1 MKSQA
6 WIVFGVLFTTM
17 MSGGCASEKV
27 KSGEPGYRTVVRDGQ
42 EYFCRTEAVTGSRVS
57 VREVCLTRRQMEQA
71 QEDVR
76 RMQTPAADQDLPDG
90 QPGAY

>member
-1 MKSQA
+1 MKLQVWTA
-6 WIVFGVLFTTM
+6 LGVLLTATM
-17 MSGGCASEKV
+17 AGGCASERG

-42 EYFCRTEAVTGSRVS
+42 EYFCRTEAITGSRVS
-57 VREVCLTRRQMEQA
+57 MRDVCLTRRQMEQA

-76 RMQTPAADQDLPDG
+76 RMQTPATDTDLPDT

>member
-6 WIVFGVLFTTM
+6 RVVFGVLVTALVAT
-17 MSGGCASEKV
+17 GCASKTV
-27 KSGEPGYRTVVRDGQ
+27 KSGGLEYRTVVRNGQ

-57 VREVCLTRRQMEQA
+57 TSETCLTRQQMEQS

-76 RMQTPAADQDLPDG
+76 RMQTPISEPDVPNS

>member
-1 MKSQA
+1 MKLQV
-6 WIVFGVLFTTM
+6 WIVPAALAIAVL
-17 MSGGCASEKV
+17 SGGCASEKV
-27 KSGEPGYRTVVRDGQ
+27 KSGGLEYRTVVRDGQ

-57 VREVCLTRRQMEQA
+57 MREVCLTRRQMEQA

-76 RMQTPAADQDLPDG
+76 RMQTPPADQDLPDG

>member
-6 WIVFGVLFTTM
+6 WIVFGVLATAM
-17 MSGGCASEKV
+17 MAGGCASKKV
-27 KSGEPGYRTVVRDGQ
+27 TSGGLEYRTVVRDGQ

-57 VREVCLTRRQMEQA
+57 MREVCLTRRQMEQS

-76 RMQTPAADQDLPDG
+76 RMQTPASDVDVPDG